1 MEAIIIF
8 LIISALSSF
17 FNKGKEKETETTKPV
32 VPQPKRRQEPT
43 TDKQDPLQD
52 LSRQLFEKLKEQRPV
67 EETQPPIQEVEKTP
81 MQLAYEEKL
90 REREL
95 ERDRGRQSDRSSA
108 REVMKSARRQKAE
121 WESEGLAVYDDVWAP
136 KQKELKQ
143 EDLLPKTNQD
153 LLKGIIFAEIMHPP
167 KSLRQTKHGKIK

>member
-8 LIISALSSF
+8 LIISALSSL

-32 VPQPKRRQEPT
+32 VPQPKRRSEQNV
-43 TDKQDPLQD
+43 DKQDPLQD
-52 LSRQLFEKLKEQRPV
+52 LSRQLFEKLKEQQPV
-67 EETQPPIQEVEKTP
+67 EEAQPRIQEVEKTP
-81 MQLAYEEKL
+81 MQIAYEEKL

-95 ERDRGRQSDRSSA
+95 ERTRQSDRQSA
-108 REVMKSARRQKAE
+108 REVVQSARRQKAE
-121 WESEGLAVYDDVWAP
+121 WESEGLAVYDDVWTP